1 MSSLVD
7 SGAFK
12 AELPRLEIP
21 QQVIPDIPCLQDRIP
36 WNHPLY
42 PATERLRLVGTFNAN
57 RKTLAKIEGIFCYN
71 LCWVGCH
78 LMASTEENEG
88 RFNLILTV
96 FFFFQPKYELNCQR
110 PVR

>member
-36 WNHPLY
+36 WNPPLY

-78 LMASTEENEG
+78 PMASTEENEG
-88 RFNLILTV
+88 SFNLSLKEFS
-96 FFFFQPKYELNCQR
+96 FFLPMYELNCQR

>member
-57 RKTLAKIEGIFCYN
+57 RKTLAKIEGIF
-71 LCWVGCH
+71 L
-78 LMASTEENEG
+78 
-88 RFNLILTV
+88 
-96 FFFFQPKYELNCQR
+96 
-110 PVR
+110 

>member
-21 QQVIPDIPCLQDRIP
+21 QQVNPDIPCLQDRIP
-36 WNHPLY
+36 WNPPLY

-57 RKTLAKIEGIFCYN
+57 RKILAKIEGIFCYN

-78 LMASTEENEG
+78 LMTSTEENEG
-88 RFNLILTV
+88 SFNLILTV
-96 FFFFQPKYELNCQR
+96 SFFFQPKYELNCQL